1 MKTLVR
7 LEELALFLFSVY
19 LFSTLSFPWW
29 LFPVLLLA
37 PDLSMIGYAGGAAL
51 GAEIYHAV
59 HHRGVALILY
69 VAGVWLALPAVS
81 LAGVI
86 LLAHSSLDRVS
97 RVRAEVPRR
106 LCEHAPGPDRA
117 AAGLRSRTLA
127 CQGTF
132 LGGGRGTVPRKSLRR
147 QQARGPTRG
156 QGARSGASPSPL
168 RWAACTGKTSRYPVR
183 AAHRP
188 GVLAGSPGPPGRH
201 LPPPQVRGTAFGPW
215 REPGACRPPDNP
227 W

>member
-51 GAEIYHAV
+51 GAEIYNAV

-86 LLAHSSLDRVS
+86 LLAHSSLDRV
-97 RVRAEVPRR
+97 
-106 LCEHAPGPDRA
+106 LGYGLKYPGGFA
-117 AAGLRSRTLA
+117 NTH
-127 CQGTF
+127 
-132 LGGGRGTVPRKSLRR
+132 LGRIGR
-147 QQARGPTRG
+147 Q
-156 QGARSGASPSPL
+156 
-168 RWAACTGKTSRYPVR
+168 
-183 AAHRP
+183 P
-188 GVLAGSPGPPGRH
+188 G
-201 LPPPQVRGTAFGPW
+201 
-215 REPGACRPPDNP
+215 
-227 W
+227 